1 MTSSHHCHHPKR
13 LGTLKNMFQLIP
25 TQPSSEQY
33 EKFCSQADGFRSVT
47 ENYDMFFSRV
57 SCCRFYP
64 AYFCPA
70 KRRDMV
76 HLNWFEQVWGRFV
89 GDRRCCSWMFMV
101 ESHMLS
107 SKRAWSRSGPKS
119 AQKCTVLVRDHTQKK
134 QAWKTRFLCRMSKG
148 IVGAFLRFP

>member
-1 MTSSHHCHHPKR
+1 LKCPPFPTQSEEAPVDRRDDGEHGELGDDKQPPLPPPKASWNFKEHVS
-13 LGTLKNMFQLIP
+13 TY

-47 ENYDMFFSRV
+47 EIYDMFFSRV

-76 HLNWFEQVWGRFV
+76 HLNWFEQV
-89 GDRRCCSWMFMV
+89 
-101 ESHMLS
+101 
-107 SKRAWSRSGPKS
+107 
-119 AQKCTVLVRDHTQKK
+119 
-134 QAWKTRFLCRMSKG
+134 
-148 IVGAFLRFP
+148 